1 MRFLAPLR
9 RVVVTVW
16 AGSLWTVGYLVA
28 PVLFAT
34 LPDRSLAGTI
44 AGHMFRTET
53 WLSIV
58 CGLMVLMLLGWPGRD
73 ADSAGNDQVAQEW
86 QRTRKL
92 LMGVTLAMLAC
103 TLIGYVGLQPAIAAI
118 RDAAGPGGLQD
129 AALRER
135 FGLLHGLSSGLY
147 LLQSL
152 LALLLVWKMR

>member
-1 MRFLAPLR
+1 MRFLSSLR

-34 LPDRSLAGTI
+34 LPERSLAGTI
-44 AGHMFRTET
+44 AGNMFRAET
-53 WLSIV
+53 WVSIV
-58 CGLMVLMLLGWPGRD
+58 CAVILLGLLAVPVRAAGRAQSD
-73 ADSAGNDQVAQEW
+73 GGVAEW
-86 QRTRKL
+86 LGTRKL
-92 LMGVTLAMLAC
+92 LVTVVLAMLVC
-103 TLIGYVGLQPAIAAI
+103 TLIGYFGLQPAVAAI

-129 AALRER
+129 EAMRER

-152 LALLLVWKMR
+152 LALLLVWKAK